1 MRGNGYNP
9 AMNKSRLKIRKK
21 KKKKASNKQSKK
33 TLGCLPY
40 QALERALMQFR

>member
-21 KKKKASNKQSKK
+21 KKKASNQQSRK
-33 TLGCLPY
+33 TLSCLPY